1 MTEHRHSSSK
11 VETCRGMMDRVR
23 QSSSKACRTIEDS
36 IATSKI
42 MRVPGVHIQFVTM
55 VITCMG
61 TRTIIISIRHT
72 RCNIPVAMEFFLVEC
87 MDILVVAM
95 TTCRHI
101 HKFILA

>member
-1 MTEHRHSSSK
+1 M
-11 VETCRGMMDRVR
+11 
-23 QSSSKACRTIEDS
+23 IEDP
-36 IATSKI
+36 IATSKNT
-42 MRVPGVHIQFVTM
+42 MVPEVHIQFVTM

-61 TRTIIISIRHT
+61 TMTIIISTRHT